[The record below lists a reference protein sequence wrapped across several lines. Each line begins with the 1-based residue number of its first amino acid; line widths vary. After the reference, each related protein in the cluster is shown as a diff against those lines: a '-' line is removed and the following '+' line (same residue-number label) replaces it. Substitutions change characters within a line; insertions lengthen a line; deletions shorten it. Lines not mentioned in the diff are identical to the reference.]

1 MLVDF
6 KLLSDS
12 SKLWVFQSDKIISPS
27 NQKILINEISPFLT
41 DWSSHGA
48 KIKSS
53 FEIRYDLFLI
63 ISVDEEINSASGCSI
78 DKLTNFII
86 QISNEIGV
94 DFFNRL
100 NVAYKSDS
108 EKINLRSLSDFKT
121 LISDG
126 KINEESIV
134 FNNLIKTKKDY
145 IEQWEVQLKNSWH
158 KTLLAWEN
166 F

>member
-41 DWSSHGA
+41 DWSSHGTE
-48 KIKSS
+48 IKSS

-86 QISNEIGV
+86 RISNEIGV

-121 LISDG
+121 LISEG

-158 KTLLAWEN
+158 KTLLA
-166 F
+166 

>member
-48 KIKSS
+48 EIKSS

-100 NVAYKSDS
+100 NVAYKSDF
-108 EKINLRSLSDFKT
+108 EKINLIRLSDFKT
-121 LISDG
+121 LISEG

-145 IEQWEVQLKNSWH
+145 IESWEVQLKNSWH
-158 KTLLAWEN
+158 KTLLA
-166 F
+166 

>member
-48 KIKSS
+48 EIKSS

-86 QISNEIGV
+86 RISNEIGV

-100 NVAYKSDS
+100 NIAYKSDS
-108 EKINLRSLSDFKT
+108 DKINLRSLSDFKR
-121 LISDG
+121 LISEG

-158 KTLLAWEN
+158 KSLLT
-166 F
+166 

>member
-12 SKLWVFQSDKIISPS
+12 SKLWVFQSDKIITPS
-27 NQKILINEISPFLT
+27 NQKFLIDEICPFLN

-48 KIKSS
+48 EIKAS
-53 FEIRYDLFLI
+53 FEIRYNLFLI
-63 ISVDEEINSASGCSI
+63 VSVDEEINSASGCSI

-86 QISNEIGV
+86 HLSEKIGV

-100 NVAYKSDS
+100 NIAYKSKSD
-108 EKINLRSLSDFKT
+108 KINLQSLSNFKI
-121 LISDG
+121 LISEG

-158 KTLLAWEN
+158 NTLLT
-166 F
+166 

>member
-12 SKLWVFQSDKIISPS
+12 SKLWVFQSDKIITPS
-27 NQKILINEISPFLT
+27 NEKFLIDEICPFLN

-48 KIKSS
+48 EIKAS
-53 FEIRYDLFLI
+53 FEIKYNLFLI
-63 ISVDEEINSASGCSI
+63 VSVDEEINIASGCSI

-100 NVAYKSDS
+100 NIAYKSKSD
-108 EKINLRSLSDFKT
+108 KINLQSLSNFKI

-126 KINEESIV
+126 NINEETIV

-158 KTLLAWEN
+158 KTLLK
-166 F
+166 

>member
-48 KIKSS
+48 EIKSS

-86 QISNEIGV
+86 RISNEIGV

-158 KTLLAWEN
+158 KTLLA
-166 F
+166 

>member
-27 NQKILINEISPFLT
+27 NKKILINEISPFLT

-48 KIKSS
+48 EIKSS

-86 QISNEIGV
+86 RISNEIGV

-108 EKINLRSLSDFKT
+108 EKINLRNLSDFKT
-121 LISDG
+121 LIFEG

-158 KTLLAWEN
+158 KTLLA
-166 F
+166 

>member
-27 NQKILINEISPFLT
+27 NQKILINEISPFLI

-48 KIKSS
+48 EIKSS

-86 QISNEIGV
+86 RISNEIGV

-121 LISDG
+121 LISEG

-158 KTLLAWEN
+158 KTLLA
-166 F
+166 

>member
-27 NQKILINEISPFLT
+27 NQKFLINEISPFLN
-41 DWSSHGA
+41 DWSSHGSE
-48 KIKSS
+48 IKSS

-63 ISVDEEINSASGCSI
+63 VSVDEEINSASGCSI

-86 QISNEIGV
+86 HLSNEIGV

-100 NVAYKSDS
+100 NIAYKADS
-108 EKINLRSLSDFKT
+108 GKINLQSLSDFKT
-121 LISDG
+121 LIS
-126 KINEESIV
+126 KAEINEESIV

-145 IEQWEVQLKNSWH
+145 IEHWEVQLKNSWH
-158 KTLLAWEN
+158 KTLLT
-166 F
+166 

>member
-48 KIKSS
+48 EIKSS

-94 DFFNRL
+94 NFFNRL
-100 NVAYKSDS
+100 NVAYKSDF
-108 EKINLRSLSDFKT
+108 EKINLIRLSDFKT
-121 LISDG
+121 LISEG

-158 KTLLAWEN
+158 KTLLA
-166 F
+166 

>member
-48 KIKSS
+48 EIKSS

-86 QISNEIGV
+86 RISNEIGV

-121 LISDG
+121 LIFEG

-158 KTLLAWEN
+158 KTLLA
-166 F
+166 

>member
-48 KIKSS
+48 EIKSS

-121 LISDG
+121 LISEG

-158 KTLLAWEN
+158 KTLLA
-166 F
+166 

>member
-12 SKLWVFQSDKIISPS
+12 SKLWVFQSDKIISPL
-27 NQKILINEISPFLT
+27 NQKFLT
-41 DWSSHGA
+41 EKICLFLNDWSSHGTE
-48 KIKSS
+48 IKSS
-53 FEIRYDLFLI
+53 FEIRYNLFLI
-63 ISVDEEINSASGCSI
+63 VSVDEEINAASGCSI

-86 QISNEIGV
+86 HLSSEIGV

-100 NVAYKSDS
+100 NIAYKVDS
-108 EKINLRSLSDFKT
+108 EKIDLQSLSDFKT
-121 LISDG
+121 LISEG

-145 IEQWEVQLKNSWH
+145 IKQWEIQLKNSWH
-158 KTLLAWEN
+158 KTLLT
-166 F
+166 

>member
-12 SKLWVFQSDKIISPS
+12 SKLWVFQSDKIIRPS

-48 KIKSS
+48 EIKSS

-63 ISVDEEINSASGCSI
+63 VSVDEEINSASGCSV

-86 QISNEIGV
+86 HLSNEIGV

-100 NVAYKSDS
+100 NIAYKADS
-108 EKINLRSLSDFKT
+108 EKINLQSLSNFKT
-121 LISDG
+121 LISEG
-126 KINEESIV
+126 KIDKESIV

-145 IEQWEVQLKNSWH
+145 IGQWEVQLKNSWH
-158 KTLLAWEN
+158 KTLLT
-166 F
+166 

>member
-48 KIKSS
+48 EIKSS

-78 DKLTNFII
+78 DKLTKFII

-108 EKINLRSLSDFKT
+108 KKINLISLSDFKT
-121 LISDG
+121 LIYEG

-158 KTLLAWEN
+158 KTLLA
-166 F
+166 

>member
-48 KIKSS
+48 EIKSS
-53 FEIRYDLFLI
+53 FEIKYDLFLI
-63 ISVDEEINSASGCSI
+63 ISVDEKINSASGCSI

-100 NVAYKSDS
+100 NVAYKDDS
-108 EKINLRSLSDFKT
+108 EKINLLSLSDFKT
-121 LISDG
+121 LISEG

-145 IEQWEVQLKNSWH
+145 IERWEVQLKNSWH
-158 KTLLAWEN
+158 KTLLS
-166 F
+166 

>member
-1 MLVDF
+1 MLVNF

-27 NQKILINEISPFLT
+27 NQKFLINEISPFLN
-41 DWSSHGA
+41 DWSSHGSE
-48 KIKSS
+48 IKSS
-53 FEIRYDLFLI
+53 FEIKYDLFLI
-63 ISVDEEINSASGCSI
+63 VSVDEEINSASGCSI

-108 EKINLRSLSDFKT
+108 VKINLRSLSDFKT
-121 LISDG
+121 LISEG

-158 KTLLAWEN
+158 KTLLA
-166 F
+166 

>member
-41 DWSSHGA
+41 YWSSHGA
-48 KIKSS
+48 EIKSS

-63 ISVDEEINSASGCSI
+63 VSVDEEINSASGCSI

-86 QISNEIGV
+86 RISNEIGV
-94 DFFNRL
+94 DFFKRL
-100 NVAYKSDS
+100 NVAYKYDS
-108 EKINLRSLSDFKT
+108 KKINLISLSDFKT
-121 LISDG
+121 LIYEG

-134 FNNLIKTKKDY
+134 FNNLIKTKKDK
-145 IEQWEVQLKNSWH
+145 IVTVTCH
-158 KTLLAWEN
+158 KLS
-166 F
+166 

>member
-48 KIKSS
+48 EIKSS
-53 FEIRYDLFLI
+53 FEIMYDLFLI

-108 EKINLRSLSDFKT
+108 EKINLLSLSDFKT
-121 LISDG
+121 LISEG

-145 IEQWEVQLKNSWH
+145 IERWEVQLKNSWH
-158 KTLLAWEN
+158 KTLLG
-166 F
+166 

>member
-48 KIKSS
+48 EIKSS

-108 EKINLRSLSDFKT
+108 EKINLRSFSDFKT
-121 LISDG
+121 LISEG

-158 KTLLAWEN
+158 KTLLA
-166 F
+166 

>member
-48 KIKSS
+48 EIKSS

-86 QISNEIGV
+86 RISNEIGV

-100 NVAYKSDS
+100 NVAYKSDF
-108 EKINLRSLSDFKT
+108 EKINLTSLSDFKT
-121 LISDG
+121 LISEG

-158 KTLLAWEN
+158 KTLLA
-166 F
+166 

>member
-6 KLLSDS
+6 KFLSDS

-48 KIKSS
+48 EIKSS

-63 ISVDEEINSASGCSI
+63 ISVDEEINSVSGCSI

-86 QISNEIGV
+86 QISDEIGV

-100 NVAYKSDS
+100 NVAYKSDY

-121 LISDG
+121 LIAEG

-158 KTLLAWEN
+158 KTLLT
-166 F
+166 

>member
-48 KIKSS
+48 EIKSS

-100 NVAYKSDS
+100 NVAYKSDF
-108 EKINLRSLSDFKT
+108 EKINLISLSDFKT
-121 LISDG
+121 LISEG

-145 IEQWEVQLKNSWH
+145 IEHWEVQLKNSWH
-158 KTLLAWEN
+158 KTLLA
-166 F
+166 

>member
-12 SKLWVFQSDKIISPS
+12 SKLWVFQSNKIISPS
-27 NQKILINEISPFLT
+27 NQKLLINEIPPFLN
-41 DWSSHGA
+41 DWSSHGSE
-48 KIKSS
+48 IKSS

-63 ISVDEEINSASGCSI
+63 VSVDEEINSASGCSI

-86 QISNEIGV
+86 HLSNEIGV

-100 NVAYKSDS
+100 NIAYKADS
-108 EKINLRSLSDFKT
+108 EKITLQSLSDFKT

-145 IEQWEVQLKNSWH
+145 IEHWEVQLKNSWH
-158 KTLLAWEN
+158 KTLLT
-166 F
+166 

>member
-48 KIKSS
+48 EIKSS

-63 ISVDEEINSASGCSI
+63 ISVDEELNSASGCSI
-78 DKLTNFII
+78 DKLTSFII

-121 LISDG
+121 LISEDE
-126 KINEESIV
+126 INEESIV

-145 IEQWEVQLKNSWH
+145 IEHWEVQLKNSWH
-158 KTLLAWEN
+158 KTLLT
-166 F
+166 

>member
-48 KIKSS
+48 EIKSS

-86 QISNEIGV
+86 RISNEIGV

-100 NVAYKSDS
+100 NIAYKSDS

-121 LISDG
+121 LISEG

-145 IEQWEVQLKNSWH
+145 IERWEVQLKNSWH
-158 KTLLAWEN
+158 KTLLE
-166 F
+166 

>member
-48 KIKSS
+48 EIKSS

-100 NVAYKSDS
+100 NIAYKSDS

-121 LISDG
+121 LISEG

-145 IEQWEVQLKNSWH
+145 IRKKATRVVD
-158 KTLLAWEN
+158 
-166 F
+166 

>member
-48 KIKSS
+48 EIKSS
-53 FEIRYDLFLI
+53 FEIRHDLFLI

-86 QISNEIGV
+86 RISNEIGV

-121 LISDG
+121 LISEG

-158 KTLLAWEN
+158 KTLLA
-166 F
+166 

>member
-48 KIKSS
+48 EIKSS
-53 FEIRYDLFLI
+53 FEIRYGLFLI

-86 QISNEIGV
+86 RISNEIGV

-100 NVAYKSDS
+100 NVAYKSDF
-108 EKINLRSLSDFKT
+108 EKINLISLSDFKT
-121 LISDG
+121 LISEG

-145 IEQWEVQLKNSWH
+145 IERWEVQLKNSWH
-158 KTLLAWEN
+158 KTLLA
-166 F
+166 

>member
-12 SKLWVFQSDKIISPS
+12 SKLWVFQSDKIITPS
-27 NQKILINEISPFLT
+27 NQKFLIDEICPFLN

-48 KIKSS
+48 EIKAS
-53 FEIRYDLFLI
+53 FEIRYNLFLI
-63 ISVDEEINSASGCSI
+63 VSVDEEINSASGCSI

-86 QISNEIGV
+86 HLSEEIGV

-100 NVAYKSDS
+100 NIAYKSKSD
-108 EKINLRSLSDFKT
+108 KINLQSLSNFKI
-121 LISDG
+121 LISEG

-158 KTLLAWEN
+158 NTLLT
-166 F
+166 

>member
-48 KIKSS
+48 EIKSS

-108 EKINLRSLSDFKT
+108 EKINLRNLSDFKT
-121 LISDG
+121 LISEG

-145 IEQWEVQLKNSWH
+145 IERWEVQLKNSWH
-158 KTLLAWEN
+158 KTLLG
-166 F
+166 

>member
-6 KLLSDS
+6 KFLSDS

-48 KIKSS
+48 EIKSS

-86 QISNEIGV
+86 QISDEIGV

-100 NVAYKSDS
+100 NVAYKSDY

-121 LISDG
+121 LIAEG

-158 KTLLAWEN
+158 KTLLT
-166 F
+166 

>member
-48 KIKSS
+48 EIKSS

-108 EKINLRSLSDFKT
+108 EKINLRNLSDFKT
-121 LISDG
+121 LISEG
-126 KINEESIV
+126 EINEESIV

-158 KTLLAWEN
+158 KTLLA
-166 F
+166 

>member
-48 KIKSS
+48 EIKSS

-86 QISNEIGV
+86 RISNEIGV

-100 NVAYKSDS
+100 NIAYKSDS

-121 LISDG
+121 LISEG

-158 KTLLAWEN
+158 KTLLA
-166 F
+166 

>member
-41 DWSSHGA
+41 DWSSHGVE
-48 KIKSS
+48 IKSS
-53 FEIRYDLFLI
+53 FEIRYGLFLI

-86 QISNEIGV
+86 RISNEIGV

-121 LISDG
+121 LISEG

-158 KTLLAWEN
+158 KTLLA
-166 F
+166 